1 MGVKTSSQFF
11 KKDQDVGVVHT
22 GLKIERPIGK
32 DATLVFRFPVPMTG
46 NSSTIL
52 FLGEDINPT
61 KIKLEDGKFIIPSDW
76 DDADRTIYRNALL
89 KAGFTMTDY
98 VDRSISKADIVKRYA
113 YFAKHPDHTDSNP
126 IEGIFKFTLNKI
138 KRELEMVE
146 GTIRTEDKEEYDR
159 LLEKGFY
166 KAREPE
172 EVEE

>member
-11 KKDQDVGVVHT
+11 SKDQDVGVVHT

-32 DATLVFRFPVPMTG
+32 DAILVFRFPVPMQG

-52 FLGEDINPT
+52 FLGEDTEPT
-61 KIKLEDGKFIIPSDW
+61 KIKLEDGKFTIPSDW
-76 DDADRTIYRNALL
+76 DDEERMRYRKALI

-98 VDRSISKADIVKRYA
+98 KDKVEVVKKYA
-113 YFAKHPDHTDSNP
+113 YFAKHPDHTDDSPVN
-126 IEGIFKFTLNKI
+126 GSFKFILNKI
-138 KRELEMVE
+138 KRDLEIVE

-172 EVEE
+172 EVK